1 MSEKEDQLIDLE
13 GERFCL
19 AIPLSDAVAFALG
32 WSDLG
37 CPEPTDIFR
46 QVIGHLA
53 IDGLQY
59 TEQWRAAALVRECL
73 VEKWPG
79 FEA

>member
-1 MSEKEDQLIDLE
+1 MNAKKEEFIDLD

-37 CPEPTDIFR
+37 CQEPSDVLR
-46 QVIGHLA
+46 QLIGHLA
-53 IDGLQY
+53 VDALQY
-59 TEQWRAAALVRECL
+59 TEQWRAAGLVRGCL
-73 VEKWPG
+73 IEKWPEFG
-79 FEA
+79 T

>member
-1 MSEKEDQLIDLE
+1 MIPKEEELIDLDR
-13 GERFCL
+13 ERFCL

-37 CPEPTDIFR
+37 CPEPSDVFR

-53 IDGLQY
+53 VDELQY
-59 TEQWRAAALVRECL
+59 TEQWRAAGLVRGCL
-73 VEKWPG
+73 VEKWPE